1 MELILTAVLTALAAG
16 AIAGGLGFY
25 LSNTLASKTR
35 KASQEAAEQQIKRAQ
50 ARSQEMLVEAKREAR
65 RTRNSAEAELKRQRT
80 DLSRLQSRLE
90 SREEKVGE
98 SAAGLWNPKR
108 QKSARRSIR
117 LRKNG
122 KNSESSA
129 RASLSVLSRSRACRW
144 RTPGSSLWSAPRR
157 TFSSTLPAVFRDA
170 EAEVTEQAD
179 ERARE
184 IISGAIQRL
193 ASDVVSEST
202 VNSIPLPNDEMKGR
216 LIGREGRNIR
226 AIEAAMGVD
235 LIIDDVP
242 ESVTISCFDPI
253 RRQVARIALEQLIVD
268 GRIHPARVEDMVEKA
283 RREVD
288 ETVRKAGQ
296 EAVFEAN
303 IKGLHSEIVK
313 LMGRLKYRTSYGEN
327 VLRHSVEVSLL
338 SGLIASEI
346 GANVQLCK
354 VAGFLHDIGKGF
366 THEVEGPHA
375 EIGADIVAKYGVS
388 RDIQTPIREHHDR
401 EMTTVASFV
410 VAAADAISAARP
422 GARHDSIERYI
433 QRLEAL
439 EEVARGFDGVERCF
453 AIQAGREMR
462 VMVSPDR
469 VDDAQA
475 TVLARDIVERIEET
489 LSYPGQIKVIVIR
502 ESRAVEVAR

>member
-1 MELILTAVLTALAAG
+1 
-16 AIAGGLGFY
+16 
-25 LSNTLASKTR
+25 
-35 KASQEAAEQQIKRAQ
+35 
-50 ARSQEMLVEAKREAR
+50 
-65 RTRNSAEAELKRQRT
+65 
-80 DLSRLQSRLE
+80 
-90 SREEKVGE
+90 
-98 SAAGLWNPKR
+98 
-108 QKSARRSIR
+108 
-117 LRKNG
+117 
-122 KNSESSA
+122 
-129 RASLSVLSRSRACRW
+129 
-144 RTPGSSLWSAPRR
+144 
-157 TFSSTLPAVFRDA
+157 
-170 EAEVTEQAD
+170 
-179 ERARE
+179 
-184 IISGAIQRL
+184 
-193 ASDVVSEST
+193 
-202 VNSIPLPNDEMKGR
+202 MKGR

-253 RRQVARIALEQLIVD
+253 RREVAKVALEQLIVD
-268 GRIHPARVEDMVEKA
+268 GRIHPARVEGMVDKA
-283 RREVD
+283 RREID

-296 EAVFEAN
+296 QAVFEAN
-303 IKGLHSEIVK
+303 IKGLHTELVK

-327 VLRHSVEVSLL
+327 VLRHSIEVSLL
-338 SGLIASEI
+338 SGLIAAEV
-346 GANVQLCK
+346 GANVNLCK

-366 THEVEGPHA
+366 THEIEGPHA

-388 RDIQTPIREHHDR
+388 NPIQTAIREHHDR

-469 VDDAQA
+469 GGRRAGDGSGPRHRGQDRRDARVPRADQGWWSSGSLGPWKWPDSEFNSA
-475 TVLARDIVERIEET
+475 AGRGYLLLKPWPAV
-489 LSYPGQIKVIVIR
+489 
-502 ESRAVEVAR
+502 SRKGDTCAS